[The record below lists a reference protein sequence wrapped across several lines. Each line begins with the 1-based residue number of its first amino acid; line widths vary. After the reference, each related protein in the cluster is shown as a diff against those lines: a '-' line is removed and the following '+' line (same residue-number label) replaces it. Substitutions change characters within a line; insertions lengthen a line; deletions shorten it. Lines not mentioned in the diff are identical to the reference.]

1 MRDGED
7 HMHVVHWQQFLTAFG
22 QPLVPSVGLAL
33 GAVPRSAG
41 VEGDSLIAALA
52 TAIQVATERCRAAV
66 LDGDQHAD
74 LQPRQPEP
82 VLFDEAVAMRADDI
96 GHLKQWPCHFL
107 SSFRE
112 RRIESGLDTSMVS
125 SGLPADLK

>member
-33 GAVPRSAG
+33 WTVPRAAG

-52 TAIQVATERCRAAV
+52 TAIQVATERRRAAV
-66 LDGDQHAD
+66 LDGDQHAEVK
-74 LQPRQPEP
+74 PRQPGP
-82 VLFDEAVAMRADDI
+82 VLFDEAFAMRAKEI
-96 GHLKQWPCHFL
+96 G
-107 SSFRE
+107 
-112 RRIESGLDTSMVS
+112 
-125 SGLPADLK
+125 DL